1 MALPS
6 QTERQ
11 SEIGRSYVY
20 NQRSV
25 AANGART
32 VMVIAAALIVA
43 AGSVWG
49 ILSVMNRRS
58 ATSTLPPGDAKSEVA
73 RTAAPIPSGSQKPTE
88 PAPQPP
94 HPAPVAAAP
103 DHTPATISLA
113 SAGPEP
119 VSTQT
124 PPQISPAGS
133 SNATPVRSN
142 VPPIMPPSGSPTTTT
157 SSPTSTPATDPSGRP
172 GAVDVTRKDLTPG
185 AANSTSSPTEP
196 NQPVSLAPTGST
208 SEVTQ
213 QIQAAEQRAAAG
225 ELLQARALFNK
236 ALHNPNAVREDQEK
250 IRQRMA
256 ALNADLLFSPKVV
269 AGDPM
274 AETYVV
280 KSGDNL
286 IKITRNRELAVDWR
300 LVERINGIKGN
311 SLKVGQKLKLVRGP
325 FHAIVHKGDYRLD
338 LFQGSPDDP
347 ESWMFIRSFKVGL
360 GTGNSTPLG
369 SFVVKPKSKLVNPHW
384 VNPQTGQKFHADDPK
399 NPIGEY
405 WMGIEG
411 IGDSK
416 TITGY
421 GLHGTVEPDSIG
433 QQKSMGCVRL
443 GDEDIKLLYEMLV
456 EQISDVKIVP

>member
-11 SEIGRSYVY
+11 TEIGRSYVY
-20 NQRSV
+20 SQRT
-25 AANGART
+25 AASSGASLALI
-32 VMVIAAALIVA
+32 IAAILVLA
-43 AGSVWG
+43 AGGVWG
-49 ILSVMNRRS
+49 LLTVMNRRS
-58 ATSTLPPGDAKSEVA
+58 ATSTLPPGDGKAETPRLASQAKPVDTSPVSKA
-73 RTAAPIPSGSQKPTE
+73 STE
-88 PAPQPP
+88 PE
-94 HPAPVAAAP
+94 
-103 DHTPATISLA
+103 L
-113 SAGPEP
+113 
-119 VSTQT
+119 
-124 PPQISPAGS
+124 SPAGG
-133 SNATPVRSN
+133 SNPTVLKTEAPIAPPPGSPITATPS
-142 VPPIMPPSGSPTTTT
+142 ITPTN
-157 SSPTSTPATDPSGRP
+157 TPASDSSGRP
-172 GAVDVTRKDLTPG
+172 QSVDVTRRDLTP
-185 AANSTSSPTEP
+185 APASQAPVPTEP
-196 NQPVSLAPTGST
+196 DQSTALAPAGST

-213 QIQAAEQRAAAG
+213 LIQAAEQRAATG

-236 ALHNPNAVREDQEK
+236 ALHNPNAVREDQER
-250 IRQRMA
+250 IRERMTA
-256 ALNADLLFSPKVV
+256 INADLLFSPKVF

-311 SLKVGQKLKLVRGP
+311 TLKIGQKLKLVRGP

-338 LFQGSPDDP
+338 LFQGSPDVPD
-347 ESWMFIRSFKVGL
+347 SWMYIRSFKVGL

-369 SFVVKPKSKLVNPHW
+369 TFVVKPRSKLVNPHW
-384 VNPQTGQKFHADDPK
+384 VNPQTGQKFDANDPK

-411 IGDSK
+411 VGDSK

-421 GLHGTVEPDSIG
+421 GLHGTIEPDSIG

-443 GDEDIKLLYEMLV
+443 GDEDIRLLYEMMV

>member
-11 SEIGRSYVY
+11 TEIGRSYVY
-20 NQRSV
+20 SQRTATAS
-25 AANGART
+25 GASLALI
-32 VMVIAAALIVA
+32 IAAILVLA
-43 AGSVWG
+43 AGGVWG
-49 ILSVMNRRS
+49 LLTVMNRRS
-58 ATSTLPPGDAKSEVA
+58 ATSTLPPGDGKSQV
-73 RTAAPIPSGSQKPTE
+73 
-88 PAPQPP
+88 
-94 HPAPVAAAP
+94 APVAAQNKP
-103 DHTPATISLA
+103 PAIAKDTI
-113 SAGPEP
+113 EP
-119 VSTQT
+119 ALG
-124 PPQISPAGS
+124 PAG
-133 SNATPVRSN
+133 ATNPSTLKTDA
-142 VPPIMPPSGSPTTTT
+142 PITPPSGTPFATTPAPAPTTNPAPTT
-157 SSPTSTPATDPSGRP
+157 IDPAGGGRP
-172 GAVDVTRKDLTPG
+172 PSVDVTRRDLTP
-185 AANSTSSPTEP
+185 TT
-196 NQPVSLAPTGST
+196 PVSTPAQTNPAPAGAEPSQSTVLAPAGST

-213 QIQAAEQRAAAG
+213 QIQAAEQRAATG

-236 ALHNPNAVREDQEK
+236 ALHNPNAVREDQER

-256 ALNADLLFSPKVV
+256 TINADLLFSPKVYP
-269 AGDPM
+269 GDTM
-274 AETYVV
+274 TETYVV

-286 IKITRNRELAVDWR
+286 IRITRNRELAVDWR
-300 LVERINGIKGN
+300 LVERVNGIKGN
-311 SLKVGQKLKLVRGP
+311 TLKVGQKLKLVRGP

-347 ESWMFIRSFKVGL
+347 DSWMFIRSFKVGL

-369 SFVVKPKSKLVNPHW
+369 NFVVKPKSKLVNPHW

-411 IGDSK
+411 VGDSK

-421 GLHGTVEPDSIG
+421 GLHGTIEPDSIG